1 MKPRSANQ
9 CPLVSFRPPSET
21 SQVPSGRVRFL
32 WPRPAEPSTAPPL
45 RFLPLQRFPH
55 TWQRL
60 CCSGLPHLNA
70 CASGFSQPPDAFIRP
85 VPAGLVSCRIRSW
98 GSPFRA
104 FLLPRS
110 LPPSPASVPSCRS
123 TNPIPSPTRVA
134 PATQAQLVRRPPCGK
149 VPRNIVAFRGLLHA
163 KVRHCTT
170 AVLRPSRARSSLG
183 FLPSR
188 GVPLTGTAWLSPV
201 PPLTSLLSRAQA
213 TCSAAPQGIDSSEVG
228 LPLSRPP
235 PLLGFFRLMTATTV
249 WVGRRLGSHL
259 LRLRGASPSPR
270 QAIFEPI

>member
-21 SQVPSGRVRFL
+21 SQVPSGRVRLL

-134 PATQAQLVRRPPCGK
+134 P
-149 VPRNIVAFRGLLHA
+149 PRKRSWFV
-163 KVRHCTT
+163 VRHVERFPETSSPSGVCSTRKSAT
-170 AVLRPSRARSSLG
+170 ARRLFYGHHERVALLGFCPPGVSPSPERHGFHQCLPSRACSAGRKRPAQRL
-183 FLPSR
+183 LRVLIPAR
-188 GVPLTGTAWLSPV
+188 LAC
-201 PPLTSLLSRAQA
+201 LSRDRRPSWAS
-213 TCSAAPQGIDSSEVG
+213 SAS
-228 LPLSRPP
+228 
-235 PLLGFFRLMTATTV
+235 
-249 WVGRRLGSHL
+249 
-259 LRLRGASPSPR
+259 
-270 QAIFEPI
+270 

>member
-21 SQVPSGRVRFL
+21 SQVPSGRVRLL

-163 KVRHCTT
+163 KVRHCCPDGLGLY
-170 AVLRPSRARSSLG
+170 AARGSHGLSTLQG
-183 FLPSR
+183 FLPTCGDTAFTVS
-188 GVPLTGTAWLSPV
+188 PLMSFALCIRERTP
-201 PPLTSLLSRAQA
+201 
-213 TCSAAPQGIDSSEVG
+213 SAALQGLDHKQIGSS
-228 LPLSRPP
+228 PKRPP
-235 PLLGFFRLMTATTV
+235 TLLGFIAF
-249 WVGRRLGSHL
+249 
-259 LRLRGASPSPR
+259 
-270 QAIFEPI
+270 